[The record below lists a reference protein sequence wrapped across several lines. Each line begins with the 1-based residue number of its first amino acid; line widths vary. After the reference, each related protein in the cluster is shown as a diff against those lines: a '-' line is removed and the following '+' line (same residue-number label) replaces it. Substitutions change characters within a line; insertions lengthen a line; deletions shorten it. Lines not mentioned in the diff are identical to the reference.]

1 LALDTDERSA
11 SRSACITL
19 SSALGTH
26 CGRARGRD
34 HLKHASV
41 YRWCKCGDVKW
52 LELARDS
59 LLSTGSEFS
68 VSAIGDEFT
77 DQLNYCQ
84 LLTRVTVTVSR
95 AHDSQTV
102 PTVSMGHAAGIRQF
116 VISNEAFPFPVE
128 SLPVLCT

>member
-1 LALDTDERSA
+1 MADLQVQQPVRAVAGYCDTIRNTKRSNRQRGNAPCPRHCHDGMQQGTLALDTDERSA

-52 LELARDS
+52 LELARDR
-59 LLSTGSEFS
+59 LLSTGSKFS

-77 DQLNYCQ
+77 D
-84 LLTRVTVTVSR
+84 
-95 AHDSQTV
+95 
-102 PTVSMGHAAGIRQF
+102 
-116 VISNEAFPFPVE
+116 
-128 SLPVLCT
+128 